1 MGFKQN
7 FPNSINRITK
17 KVAGGCEASYCE
29 EKIDKRYIALIKNW
43 YLHVFLHFQLQADHE
58 WKRVGDCDEK

>member
-7 FPNSINRITK
+7 FPNSIIRITK

-29 EKIDKRYIALIKNW
+29 GKLEEKK
-43 YLHVFLHFQLQADHE
+43 
-58 WKRVGDCDEK
+58 GEK